1 MENDTSWITY
11 WLQSL
16 AVERNLSPHTVEA
29 YKTEM
34 NLFAIWLRDTRNR
47 NISETGIADIAAYLS
62 HLGMVGLSRSKQRR
76 CFSALR
82 NFFRF
87 ARSEKWMEVDFTRDL
102 SLPRLVRP
110 LPSTLSIHDIETL
123 LAQPDTR
130 TKFGIRDRAMLE
142 LLYSSGLRATECM
155 ELRMEDLSMTHR
167 SVRIRGKGGKVRI
180 VPVGVPAHR
189 WLTTYFNE
197 SRPLFQGKVLTNI
210 VFLGRGGHGMSRAML
225 WQIIKKYSIRA
236 GLPPT
241 VSPHTLR
248 HSFATHLLEGGA
260 DLRVVQE
267 LLGHV
272 SITTTQI
279 YTHLDRD
286 YLLEVHRRFHP
297 RG

>member
-1 MENDTSWITY
+1 MKNTASWITY

-16 AVERNLSPHTVEA
+16 AVERNLSPHTIEA
-29 YKTEM
+29 YRTEL
-34 NLFAIWLRDTRNR
+34 NSFSLWLHDRQKKDISGTR
-47 NISETGIADIAAYLS
+47 IEDIASYLRYM
-62 HLGMVGLSRSKQRR
+62 GTRGLSRSKQRR
-76 CFSALR
+76 CYSALR

-87 ARSEKWMEVDFTRDL
+87 ARTEKWVKVDFTGDL

-110 LPSTLSIHDIETL
+110 LPSTLSIHDIETIL
-123 LAQPDTR
+123 KQPDCG
-130 TKFGIRDRAMLE
+130 TKYGIRDRAILE

-155 ELRMEDLSMTHR
+155 ELRMEDLSMINR
-167 SVRIRGKGGKVRI
+167 SVRIRGKGGKIRI
-180 VPVGVPAHR
+180 VPMGGPAHT
-189 WLTTYFNE
+189 WLITYFNE
-197 SRPLFQGKVLTNI
+197 SRPLFLGTNLSNM
-210 VFLGRGGHGMSRAML
+210 VFLGRSGRGLSRAML
-225 WQIIKKYSIRA
+225 WQIVKKYSVRA
-236 GLPPT
+236 GLPST

-286 YLLEVHRRFHP
+286 YLIEVHRRFHP